1 MGKKEPLRDDCLME
15 LKNVTMKFVKYDVGV
30 NSLKELVVR
39 AFKGDLKREKF
50 VCLKNISFSIRKGE
64 SVAIIGRNGVGKSTL
79 LKIMSG
85 ILKPTSGTVRCNG
98 RITPLLKLGAG
109 FDSNAT
115 GIENIY
121 LNAAIMGYTKKEID
135 EKLPAILE
143 FSELGD
149 FIYSPIKTY
158 SSGMMAR
165 LGFSIA
171 VHMESEILLIDEIL
185 AVGDMAFQKKCY
197 AKLDELRE
205 KGLVFLI
212 VSHSSSVQR
221 YCKRALWLE
230 RGRLIADGDIAE
242 IFARYTEMMNKKM
255 QK

>member
-1 MGKKEPLRDDCLME
+1 MGKKEPLRENCLME

-109 FDSNAT
+109 FDPNAT
-115 GIENIY
+115 GVENIY

-171 VHMESEILLIDEIL
+171 VHMDSEILLIDEIL

-230 RGRLIADGDIAE
+230 RGRLIADGDTAE

-255 QK
+255 

>member
-1 MGKKEPLRDDCLME
+1 MGKKEPLREDCLME

-109 FDSNAT
+109 FDPNAT
-115 GIENIY
+115 GVENIY

-135 EKLPAILE
+135 EKLTAILE

-171 VHMESEILLIDEIL
+171 VHMDSEILLIDEIL

-230 RGRLIADGDIAE
+230 RGRLIADGDTAE

-255 QK
+255 

>member
-230 RGRLIADGDIAE
+230 RGRLIADGDTSE

-255 QK
+255 

>member
-1 MGKKEPLRDDCLME
+1 MGKKEPLREDCLME

-109 FDSNAT
+109 FDPNAT
-115 GIENIY
+115 GVENIY

-230 RGRLIADGDIAE
+230 RGRLIADGDTAE

-255 QK
+255 

>member
-1 MGKKEPLRDDCLME
+1 MGKKEPLREDCLME

-85 ILKPTSGTVRCNG
+85 ILEPTSGTVRCNG

-109 FDSNAT
+109 FDPNAT
-115 GIENIY
+115 GVENIY

-171 VHMESEILLIDEIL
+171 VHMDSEILLIDEIL

-230 RGRLIADGDIAE
+230 RGRLIADGDTAE

-255 QK
+255 

>member
-1 MGKKEPLRDDCLME
+1 MGKKEPLREDCLME

-109 FDSNAT
+109 FDPNAT
-115 GIENIY
+115 GVENIY

-135 EKLPAILE
+135 EKLAAILE

-171 VHMESEILLIDEIL
+171 VHMDSEILLIDEIL

-230 RGRLIADGDIAE
+230 RGRLIADGDTAE

-255 QK
+255 